1 MEKTESNP
9 ILSLDNNYLK
19 QLKEDINSIIVGSF
33 DDLQI
38 IEAVDILLEKLQNGV
53 ETEKK
58 EGNPVPS
65 IVNIEKEIIEFLEL
79 NSNMFKEKPYNY
91 LQLCKDGINT
101 IFENKYIQNGV
112 ETEKN

>member
-9 ILSLDNNYLK
+9 MLSLDNNYLK
-19 QLKEDINSIIVGSF
+19 QLKKDVNSIIVGSD

-38 IEAVDILLEKLQNGV
+38 IEAVVILIEKLQNGV

-65 IVNIEKEIIEFLEL
+65 IEKEVKRLTKFLGSPKWWDDYKL
-79 NSNMFKEKPYNY
+79 GVSVGVRHA
-91 LQLCKDGINT
+91 L
-101 IFENKYIQNGV
+101 QNGV